1 MPYEIPQNLKYK
13 EKIAFNLT
21 FEQLAWL
28 GVFGLIAAI
37 VYLKTGLP
45 FPLKE
50 SITLFSA
57 SLGGGFAF
65 LNFAG
70 HVKTFRSY
78 KKSIGKAGYFDSKMQ
93 QLVDVKKI
101 EKDTIFLKDGSMR
114 AVLQVIPLNFSMLSK
129 NEQQAIIKAYKDFL
143 NSLDFT
149 VQIVARTVN
158 LSLESYL
165 RTLHEK
171 AIQSKNEKIVEQFE
185 SFREFLNQFIE
196 QNAVKDRLFYL
207 IIPNSQENGISL
219 FKKQQKTEQSLKQL
233 DIRVKLCQQKLKKC
247 NLLTKQLNSEELTSL
262 LASFFHGFIEAQN
275 EYFFPTTLLKKF
287 GEQRPNKKWL
297 DLNGSKQTT
306 QNAGVIA

>member
-28 GVFGLIAAI
+28 GSFGIVSAA
-37 VYLKTGLP
+37 VYLKTELL

-50 SITLFSA
+50 IISLLPA
-57 SLGGGFAF
+57 SLGAGFAF
-65 LNFAG
+65 FGLSK
-70 HVKTFRSY
+70 HLKTLAEF
-78 KKSIGKAGYFDSKMQ
+78 KKGIGRAGYFDKKMR
-93 QLVDVKKI
+93 QLVDVKKV
-101 EKDTIFLKDGSMR
+101 EQDTIFLKDGSLR
-114 AVLQVIPLNFSMLSK
+114 AVLQVTPLNFSMLSK

-171 AIQSKNEKIVEQFE
+171 AIQSKNQSLVEQFE
-185 SFREFLNQFIE
+185 SFREFLNQFIQ

-207 IIPNSQENGISL
+207 VVPASQENSFNL
-219 FKKQQKTEQSLKQL
+219 FQSKQKTGQSLKQL
-233 DIRVKLCQQKLKKC
+233 DIRASLCQQKLKKC
-247 NLLTKQLNSEELTSL
+247 NLLTRRLNTEELVSL

-275 EYFFPTTLLKKF
+275 QYLYPATMLKKF
-287 GEQRPNKKWL
+287 EEETKARKWIDLHGVEQNTK
-297 DLNGSKQTT
+297 
-306 QNAGVIA
+306 NARV

>member
-21 FEQLAWL
+21 FEQMAWL
-28 GVFGLIAAI
+28 GVFGTIAAI
-37 VYLKTGLP
+37 IYLKTGLP
-45 FPLKE
+45 FPIKE
-50 SITLFSA
+50 GIALLIASI
-57 SLGGGFAF
+57 GCGFAF
-65 LNFAG
+65 LNFTE
-70 HVKTFRSY
+70 HLKTFRTY
-78 KKSIGKAGYFDSKMQ
+78 KKSINKAGYFDPKMR

-101 EKDTIFLKDGSMR
+101 EKDVIFLKDGSMR
-114 AVLQVIPLNFSMLSK
+114 ALLQITPLNFSMLSK

-143 NSLDFT
+143 NSMDFT

-171 AIQSKNEKIVEQFE
+171 AVQSKNEKLVEQFE

-207 IIPNSQENGISL
+207 VIPNSQENGIFL
-219 FKKQQKTEQSLKQL
+219 FKSQQKTEQSLKEL

-247 NLLTKQLNSEELTSL
+247 NLLTKHLNSEELTSL
-262 LASFFHGFIEAQN
+262 MASFFHGFIEAQN
-275 EYFFPTTLLKKF
+275 EYFFPTTMLKKF
-287 GEQRPNKKWL
+287 EKQNPIRKWI
-297 DLNGSKQTT
+297 DLNGSEQTI
-306 QNAGVIA
+306 QNAGVTA